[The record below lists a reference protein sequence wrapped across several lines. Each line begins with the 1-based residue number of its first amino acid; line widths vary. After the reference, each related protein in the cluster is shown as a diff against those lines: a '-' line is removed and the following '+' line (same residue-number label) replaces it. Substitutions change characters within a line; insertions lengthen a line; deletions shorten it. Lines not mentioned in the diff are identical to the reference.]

1 MTAEMKKPDSA
12 RNRASDAI
20 ASYRALYGKA
30 KFTRLPDQWRDHLPD
45 PASYYAER
53 LAKLGRRNQSGWAQ
67 ALCPFHD
74 DRDASLSVNLDNP
87 RGGFRCFACGEHGDM
102 VRFHEKTTG
111 LRFPESARDLL
122 GVRR

>member
-1 MTAEMKKPDSA
+1 MTAETKKLDA
-12 RNRASDAI
+12 GGRRASDAI
-20 ASYRALYGKA
+20 AGYRALYGNA
-30 KFTRLPDQWRDHLPD
+30 NSTRLPDHWRDRLPD

-53 LAKLGRRNQSGWAQ
+53 LAKMGKRNQSGWAQ

-74 DRDASLSVNLDNP
+74 DRDASLSVNLDSP